1 MLQNIKAN
9 IISQNM
15 TTPNKVKINRRRISS
30 KEVYEI
36 YVSDFCRLVDYLT
49 KGQFIKYVCY
59 NIHND
64 GIYTVDPNLSMYKMM
79 GCILD
84 KLQQTHIKQIFGN
97 DCDIDSIE
105 KFVLHMSKC
114 KWYTRS
120 FVELTIKSY
129 IKENYVFV
137 NNSFVR
143 KIK

>member
-9 IISQNM
+9 IISQNII
-15 TTPNKVKINRRRISS
+15 TPNKVKINRRRISS

-36 YVSDFCRLVDYLT
+36 AVGDFCRLVDYLT

-59 NIHND
+59 DIHND
-64 GIYTVDPNLSMYKMM
+64 GTYSVDPNLSMYKMM
-79 GCILD
+79 RCILD
-84 KLQQTHIKQIFGN
+84 KLQPQYIKQIFGN

-120 FVELTIKSY
+120 FVELTIKAY
-129 IKENYVFV
+129 IKENYALV
-137 NNSFVR
+137 NNSFIR
-143 KIK
+143 KTK